1 MAIGISADELQ
12 VWKEVD
18 GIFTADPRKVPTAC
32 LLTSI
37 SPSEAAE
44 LTYFGS
50 EVIHPHT
57 MEQVIQA
64 KIPIR
69 IKNVIN
75 PKGAGTVII
84 PNSASNGVATIS
96 KNPGFRLTRGR
107 SSTDANVSKTPKR
120 PTAVTVKR
128 SVVVLNLC
136 SNKTTRAHGF
146 LSRIFEILDKRHLS
160 VDLIASSEVHIS
172 LALHSEHPMVSGACS
187 SHDTDTENIT
197 IDDERL
203 KGAYDDLK
211 ELGSV
216 DIVTDMAIISLV
228 GQKLKRMIGI
238 SGKFFRVLGEN
249 DINIEMISQ
258 GASHNLKVS
267 TEPELTFAF

>member
-1 MAIGISADELQ
+1 MAIAISADELQ
-12 VWKEVD
+12 IWKEVD

-32 LLTSI
+32 LLPSI

-64 KIPIR
+64 KIRIR

-75 PKGAGTVII
+75 PKGAGTVIS
-84 PNSASNGVATIS
+84 PNPTNIEVAPIS
-96 KNPGFRLTRGR
+96 RHSGYTLIRGR
-107 SSTDANVSKTPKR
+107 SSADFRVPKR

-128 SVVVLNLC
+128 SVIVVNLR

-146 LSRIFEILDKRHLS
+146 LSSIFQILDIHHLS

-172 LALHSEHPMVSGACS
+172 LALHSEHPMVSGVYS
-187 SHDTDTENIT
+187 SDDTDKESLT

-203 KGAYDDLK
+203 KRACNDLK

-216 DIVTDMAIISLV
+216 DIITDMAIISLV
-228 GQKLKRMIGI
+228 GQKLKNMIGI
-238 SGKFFRVLGEN
+238 SGRFFRVLGESG
-249 DINIEMISQ
+249 INIEMISQ
-258 GASHNLKVS
+258 GASHGLKTLQAQQS
-267 TEPELTFAF
+267 

>member
-1 MAIGISADELQ
+1 MAIGISANELQ
-12 VWKEVD
+12 IWKEVD

-32 LLTSI
+32 LLPFI

-57 MEQVIQA
+57 MEQVVQA
-64 KIPIR
+64 EIPIR
-69 IKNVIN
+69 IKNVVDPN
-75 PKGAGTVII
+75 GAGTVII
-84 PNSASNGVATIS
+84 PNSAKTEVATIS
-96 KNPGFRLTRGR
+96 RNSGFTLTRGR
-107 SSTDANVSKTPKR
+107 PSADLNDFKGPKR

-128 SVVVLNLC
+128 SVIVLNLC

-146 LSRIFEILDKRHLS
+146 LSRIFQILDIHHLS

-172 LALHSEHPMVSGACS
+172 MALHSERPMVSGVYS
-187 SHDTDTENIT
+187 SHSTDKESLT

-203 KGAYDDLK
+203 KRACNDLK

-228 GQKLKRMIGI
+228 GQKLKNMIGI

-249 DINIEMISQ
+249 SINIEMISQ
-258 GASHNLKVS
+258 GASHGLKALQARKS
-267 TEPELTFAF
+267 